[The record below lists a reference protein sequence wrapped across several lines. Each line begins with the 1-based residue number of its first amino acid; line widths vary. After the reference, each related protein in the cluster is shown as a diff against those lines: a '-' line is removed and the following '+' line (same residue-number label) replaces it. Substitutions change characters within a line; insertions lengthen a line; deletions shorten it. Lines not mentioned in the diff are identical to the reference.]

1 MTDSQK
7 ALEKYLIDLNR
18 QAKENGSPFA
28 IVTDL
33 DHWAGYGVTSV
44 EEFERYDAQ
53 CAESDY

>member
-7 ALEKYLIDLNR
+7 ALAQHLADINA

-53 CAESDY
+53 